1 MLHRVLISTP
11 ELNIALTKAD
21 SSITNI
27 QNMSALKT
35 VNISGDKGLTTGVT
49 TGNTALE
56 SINSTA
62 TGNIDLT
69 LPDQAMTVNLG
80 AGNDTLRG
88 VVNTDA
94 VVNLGAGND
103 TLSVTTLNGSVDGGD
118 GEDTYILTSATIST
132 AQNTA
137 FAKLSNFEVLGTSAT
152 AAVTIDYDKIDANSI
167 KLTGIGTAK
176 ASANLMENTDSLMI
190 AANRTGAAGTAG
202 AAGDPGS
209 AGSDGD
215 NAVAITQTTGNNTAT
230 VKFVNAVTL
239 SGGAGGNGGNAQSAN
254 NNGGDG
260 GDGAAALSAAATS
273 SLNIVLISDNTTAD
287 TVTFT
292 DGAGGTGMGTGSA
305 GTAGGAGAGLSVKDG
320 GTVTITDEV
329 QGSAKYSNLAL
340 NKVEGATTI
349 DGSAMHGSLTA
360 EASATGA
367 TILGGSGKDT
377 LKGGSG
383 ADTLNGGAG
392 DDTIHSKD
400 GADLLTGG
408 AGKDTFVFAGGEG
421 SVTEQ
426 AIITDAGSGDIL
438 QFTSL
443 AGTQTFEKDQVTVSG
458 QETLQSY
465 LDAAAHDS
473 AGNTNGNVAWFQY
486 QGNTY
491 VVADYSAATTFQDA
505 SDVVV
510 KLQGLVDLSEATI
523 SGINLILA

>member
-190 AANRTGAAGTAG
+190 AANRTGAA
-202 AAGDPGS
+202 
-209 AGSDGD
+209 
-215 NAVAITQTTGNNTAT
+215 GNNTAT